1 VREDSPSSVSS
12 LEIEWDEWDAD
23 SCGEE
28 ETPLQRTARLEMAEK
43 MRPEVE
49 RRAKERAEKE
59 RIERIMKEIEEMSDM
74 DD

>member
-28 ETPLQRTARLEMAEK
+28 ETPLQRTARLE
-43 MRPEVE
+43 